1 MGSFHLSA
9 SVNPGP
15 ALSCLVTSAAGNLN
29 DVVEKR
35 GCPVAGT
42 PPLIVK
48 SLARQQ
54 FSIAELHR
62 RERLSSF
69 EPHSVQRLGIEPER
83 L

>member
-1 MGSFHLSA
+1 MPVFGGA
-9 SVNPGP
+9 N
-15 ALSCLVTSAAGNLN
+15 LSCLVTSAAGNLN
-29 DVVEKR
+29 AVVEKR

-54 FSIAELHR
+54 LSISELHR
-62 RERLSSF
+62 RERLSPF
-69 EPHSVQRLGIEPER
+69 EPHPVQRPGIESER